1 MPGDSIVSVGMN
13 KEETNVICKWQGNMK
28 LALLGSNLFH
38 LKSKLEKCS
47 LTIPTVSGKKKEKLR
62 GKTAPLEEIQG

>member
-13 KEETNVICKWQGNMK
+13 KEETNLICKWQGNTK
-28 LALLGSNLFH
+28 FPPLGSSLFH

-47 LTIPTVSGKKKEKLR
+47 LTIPPISKKQEK
-62 GKTAPLEEIQG
+62 